1 MDPAPSL
8 PQTLERLDGL
18 VRRLGVQRSEVL
30 DVRDLA
36 TRTALPEDCVRAL
49 LRGDPVPEDTVNERV
64 RARIKVLADAYLART
79 GKRMSDLAGR
89 MERDLGISGVWARS
103 ICTGKK
109 VPSVELLHEL
119 VRFFKVEGGEG
130 FFTDPAPEALNR
142 ALLSVLASLQPV
154 PAEQSDSPMTVLAGD
169 GDVRGLALRQARELS
184 PERWRVL
191 NATLKALLELDEG
204 EEEQ

>member
-8 PQTLERLDGL
+8 PQTLERLDAL

-49 LRGDPVPEDTVNERV
+49 LRGDEVPEDTVNERV

-154 PAEQSDSPMTVLAGD
+154 PAEHSDNPMTVLAAD